1 MLFNSLARG
10 RSNLRQ
16 GMLGYCWDKV
26 NVMARHD
33 LSFESLGEPAASLTG
48 KVMNRVRAAVMSGE
62 MKPGELY
69 SVYQLAETFDVSR
82 SPVRDAMLR
91 LEEAGLVRFER
102 NRGFRVIQ
110 PRPEDVAEIFA
121 VRLALEVPSARRA
134 ALQSSGE
141 LVAALRQEMAQML
154 DATTANDD
162 ARFFQH
168 DQKFHDLIIAAS
180 GNQRIREMVNRLR
193 ASTRI
198 LGASTAGVDRNLV
211 DIAYEHEPLVDAIS
225 AGDGDAA
232 ASAMHAHLSHTGR
245 LLVKQNIKKLGLD
258 LDGDELW
265 DRVTSSY

>member
-1 MLFNSLARG
+1 MRG
-10 RSNLRQ
+10 GHWAKVNFMTRQ
-16 GMLGYCWDKV
+16 G
-26 NVMARHD
+26 
-33 LSFESLGEPAASLTG
+33 LSFEPLGEPAASLTG

-134 ALQSSGE
+134 ALQSSDK
-141 LVAALRQEMAQML
+141 LVVALRQEIAQML
-154 DATTANDD
+154 DATTVNDD
-162 ARFFQH
+162 VRFFQH
-168 DQKFHDLIIAAS
+168 DQGFHDLIIAAS

-193 ASTRI
+193 AATRI
-198 LGASTAGVDRNLV
+198 LGASTAGVDRNLA
-211 DIAYEHEPLVDAIS
+211 DIAHEHEPIVDAIS
-225 AGDGDAA
+225 QADGDAA
-232 ASAMHAHLSHTGR
+232 AAAMHGHLSHTGR
-245 LLVKQNIKKLGLD
+245 LLVNQNIKRLGLD

-265 DRVTSSY
+265 ESITSSY